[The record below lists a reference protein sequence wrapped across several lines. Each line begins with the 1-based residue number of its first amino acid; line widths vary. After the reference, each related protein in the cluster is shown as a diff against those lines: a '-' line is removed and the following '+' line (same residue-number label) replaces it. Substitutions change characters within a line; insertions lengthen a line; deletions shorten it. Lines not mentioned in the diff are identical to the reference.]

1 MSNTDLHYLSVAEAA
16 AEISA
21 KRLSPVELTQAY
33 LDRIA
38 AINPTINAYITVT
51 ADSALAQAK
60 QAEAEIVRGEYKG
73 PFHGMPIA
81 LKDLFDTKGIRTT
94 GGSKVMADHVPS
106 EDGVVVSRLAEAGAV
121 LLGKLNMHEFA
132 FGITNVNPH
141 YGSARNAWN
150 TDRITGGSS
159 GGSGTATAAGL
170 CAAALGSDTGGSIR
184 IPACFCGIVGLKP
197 TYGRVSKRGVL
208 PLSMSLDHV
217 GPLTRTAEDAALM
230 LQVIAGYDAQDPGS
244 TDVAVPSYT
253 TDLGKGIK
261 GMRIGVLRGS
271 YVLPMDTDIE
281 RALADSISALK
292 DLGAVVTDPVE
303 LPYIEDA
310 LPANITIISSE
321 AASFHQ
327 ANMDDRPGDYGED
340 VFGRLSIGR
349 DHPAT
354 AYIAARNT
362 QHRVQE
368 QLLDSL
374 ANFDAVMLP
383 MMPLGAPPIGQN
395 DVSVGGKTLDVR
407 AAVTRYTQ
415 PFNLTGFPA
424 ISVPC
429 GFTDDGLPIGFQL
442 AAKPFEEAS
451 LLRLAHAYEGVTEWS
466 QQRPPVG

>member
-1 MSNTDLHYLSVAEAA
+1 
-16 AEISA
+16 
-21 KRLSPVELTQAY
+21 
-33 LDRIA
+33 
-38 AINPTINAYITVT
+38 
-51 ADSALAQAK
+51 
-60 QAEAEIVRGEYKG
+60 
-73 PFHGMPIA
+73 
-81 LKDLFDTKGIRTT
+81 
-94 GGSKVMADHVPS
+94 
-106 EDGVVVSRLAEAGAV
+106 
-121 LLGKLNMHEFA
+121 
-132 FGITNVNPH
+132 
-141 YGSARNAWN
+141 
-150 TDRITGGSS
+150 
-159 GGSGTATAAGL
+159 
-170 CAAALGSDTGGSIR
+170 
-184 IPACFCGIVGLKP
+184 
-197 TYGRVSKRGVL
+197 
-208 PLSMSLDHV
+208 
-217 GPLTRTAEDAALM
+217 
-230 LQVIAGYDAQDPGS
+230 
-244 TDVAVPSYT
+244 
-253 TDLGKGIK
+253 
-261 GMRIGVLRGS
+261 
-271 YVLPMDTDIE
+271 
-281 RALADSISALK
+281 LADSISTLK

-466 QQRPPVG
+466 QRRPPVG